1 MTTTIFD
8 NIPADW
14 YQQPLT
20 DNPAVNAVIALSLR
34 YPTYWTIGYSG
45 FSSALDILEART
57 NANQRLLSG
66 KKEQEKEFILCCEIY
81 KKICRSYHGGSWN
94 ATLSAV
100 QALIV
105 YEHSDHYLDMP
116 IDELRTWIRL
126 SKDPAATLIESVRK
140 PMALSLSRIKVLNNG

>member
-1 MTTTIFD
+1 MFD
-8 NIPADW
+8 NIPADY
-14 YQQPLT
+14 YQQPLLSS
-20 DNPAVNAVIALSLR
+20 PAVNAVIALSGK

-45 FSSALDILEART
+45 FSSALDILEAKT
-57 NANQRLLSG
+57 DANQRLSG
-66 KKEQEKEFILCCEIY
+66 EKEKEKEFILCCEIY
-81 KKICRSYHGGSWN
+81 KKICRSYYGGSWN

-126 SKDPAATLIESVRK
+126 SKDPAATLIESIRK
-140 PMALSLSRIKVLNNG
+140 PLQLSLKHIKVTNHA